1 MKLNTYYVTNTLI
14 TKKEHQ
20 PWIHSRLQL
29 QCVTAIVFELTH
41 AFQASFQN
49 MKSVLIKK
57 KVQKSNNFLSWNV
70 FVSSLIS
77 SLATNDCH
85 AYSLLHNRTPFLW
98 AFPGGHQRIRPSKL
112 FLLRNLLASN
122 HNVPTKDRGLVRE
135 TEFWGKL
142 RKYDPAFLRSRRF
155 FLFFIA
161 SCLILVFFFSGL
173 PVFLIKLGNQNQI
186 RVWCW
191 KNRLHTRVIC

>member
-1 MKLNTYYVTNTLI
+1 MRDCNSFWTNPRI
-14 TKKEHQ
+14 
-20 PWIHSRLQL
+20 SS
-29 QCVTAIVFELTH
+29 IV
-41 AFQASFQN
+41 SKYGKCIN
-49 MKSVLIKK
+49 KK
-57 KVQKSNNFLSWNV
+57 KSSKSNNFLSWNV

-161 SCLILVFFFSGL
+161 SCLILVFFFGL

>member
-1 MKLNTYYVTNTLI
+1 M
-14 TKKEHQ
+14 
-20 PWIHSRLQL
+20 
-29 QCVTAIVFELTH
+29 TAIVFEKQFIYFYL
-41 AFQASFQN
+41 FLL
-49 MKSVLIKK
+49 SVFIKE
-57 KVQKSNNFLSWNV
+57 KVAKSNNFLSCNV

-85 AYSLLHNRTPFLW
+85 AYSLLHSRTPFLW

-112 FLLRNLLASN
+112 FLLRNLLTSN

-135 TEFWGKL
+135 TEFWRKL
-142 RKYDPAFLRSRRF
+142 YKYDPAFLRSRSFF
-155 FLFFIA
+155 FLYCFLSYFM
-161 SCLILVFFFSGL
+161 SFFSGM

-191 KNRLHTRVIC
+191 NNRLHTIVICLEKNDLVESC